1 MSGCA
6 TFGSVDAIDLLL
18 PALGLA
24 IFLEGLPW
32 FVSPG
37 GVRKTMT
44 WIATLDDA
52 PLRVLGLTMMS
63 AGLLIA
69 WWAVR

>member
-1 MSGCA
+1 
-6 TFGSVDAIDLLL
+6 VNAIDLLL

-24 IFLEGLPW
+24 LFLEGLPW

-44 WIATLDDA
+44 LIATFDDA
-52 PLRVLGLTMMS
+52 PLRVLGLVMMA
-63 AGLLIA
+63 AGLLLA
-69 WWAVR
+69 WWTVG

>member
-1 MSGCA
+1 
-6 TFGSVDAIDLLL
+6 VDAIDLLL

-24 IFLEGLPW
+24 LFLEGLPW

-44 WIATLDDA
+44 RIATLDDT
-52 PLRVLGLTMMS
+52 PLRVLGFGMMT
-63 AGLLIA
+63 AGLLVA
-69 WWAVR
+69 WWTVG